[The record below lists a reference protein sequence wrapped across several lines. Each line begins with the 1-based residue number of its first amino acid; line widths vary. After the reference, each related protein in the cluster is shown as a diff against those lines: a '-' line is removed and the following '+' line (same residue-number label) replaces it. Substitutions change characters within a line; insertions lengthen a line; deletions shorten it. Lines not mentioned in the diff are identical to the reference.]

1 MILKSVFCVERK
13 KMNFETIFKILILS
27 WAFTVSS
34 AGVIPIRF
42 EDNPEEGIL
51 IKSVN
56 SKLEDVFDYF
66 CAKKF

>member
-1 MILKSVFCVERK
+1 
-13 KMNFETIFKILILS
+13 MNFETIFKILILT

-51 IKSVN
+51 IKTVN